1 MRKTVYLFNGLV
13 FHILS
18 VFTIAAVLAAA
29 ATICPAQAPD
39 AGDALLADDDSG
51 SVPAPPEPVPPTADE
66 KDPMDMMAPVDDAP
80 PATGAGGGV
89 SGDQAGGIG
98 SVEKSGKNTI
108 SLSAQQMDI
117 RYVLSAIDGQLPKV
131 SIIPSMNVTGT
142 VTLEIPEISPENALK
157 ALKHAAA
164 LEYERKDNII
174 FVYTKEEYEAMM
186 AALKKPMTK
195 IFRLSYMKA
204 KDAQTIIQDSSLL
217 SEIGKV
223 GVTPEADQDL
233 ESYTSLSG
241 DESGGGEKFATGGD
255 KYAEKEVLVI
265 TDYEENLL
273 EIARVLDKLD
283 VRPREILIECTIL
296 RARLNDDAG
305 LGINLTAIHGTGNT
319 SGSTVGMFSGS
330 MTEPTTNNLW
340 DKTQVFDQNVGTG
353 VVGAATDVT
362 RFGSMTLGVI
372 AENIVA
378 FVQAAEAITDVTIM
392 ANPKMLVL
400 NKMQGSIHVG
410 EKIGYVA
417 STTTTSTSSTQEVK
431 FLNVGTILLV
441 RPYICK
447 DGFIR
452 LELQPKDSTGQLNTF
467 GTAVLPNERVTV
479 VTTNMMVRDGH
490 TLVIGGL
497 FRENDTRSRGQV
509 PLLGDIPV
517 FGELFRGN
525 TDEHE
530 REEVIVLITPHVIR
544 HRDDEI
550 ISKELEGRVR
560 RFRLGARK
568 GMFWWSHTRLADRS
582 MLKARRQ
589 LAGGNVDAAIW
600 YLDMA
605 MAFEP
610 TRAEAIDLRN
620 RLQPK
625 ASWASPPEHIDTRE
639 LLDSMI
645 RADETLIPTDV
656 PPNAAAEHADA
667 TAAYVE
673 EIRAKRQKRQKL
685 LGEGESLLKPGE
697 DVVAPPAGP
706 GPEPVEGGGEAT
718 EAGTSAADTG
728 AAARAGGPVT
738 SFVRAIAGEP
748 AEDGDG
754 DGGAE
759 TPDDDA
765 PGLDGKVPA
774 PPTVDDGSAKE
785 AVEDAAGA
793 AEKAAEE
800 TKDAVKEDKEK
811 AGDAAA
817 GEKKES
823 TKETGADESDPF
835 GQTEAPDPPAVLTPE
850 TSALPAPVV
859 TGEDAVSAAAAAGD
873 KEEFYFVLD

>member
-13 FHILS
+13 FHIVSAL
-18 VFTIAAVLAAA
+18 TIAAALAAA

-39 AGDALLADDDSG
+39 AGDNLLADDDSG
-51 SVPAPPEPVPPTADE
+51 SIPAPPEPVPPTAEEE
-66 KDPMDMMAPVDDAP
+66 KDPMDMMAPADAA
-80 PATGAGGGV
+80 PATGAGDGGAT
-89 SGDQAGGIG
+89 GDQAGGIG
-98 SVEKSGKNTI
+98 SVASAGKDTI
-108 SLSAQQMDI
+108 SLSAQDMDV
-117 RYVLSAIDGQLPKV
+117 RYVLAAIDGQLPKV

-142 VTLEIPEISPENALK
+142 VTLEIPGISPENALK

-174 FVYTKEEYEAMM
+174 FVYTKEEFEAMM
-186 AALKKPMTK
+186 AALKKPMTR

-204 KDAQTIIQDSSLL
+204 KDAQTIIKESSLL

-223 GVTPEADQDL
+223 GVTPEADQNL
-233 ESYTSLSG
+233 ESYTSLSA
-241 DESGGGEKFATGGD
+241 DEGGGGGEKYATGGD

-283 VRPREILIECTIL
+283 IRPREVLIECTIL

-305 LGINLTAIHGTGNT
+305 LGVNLTAIHGTGNT
-319 SGSTVGMFSGS
+319 SGSTVGLMSGS
-330 MTEPTTNNLW
+330 LTEPTTNNLF
-340 DKTQVFDQNVGTG
+340 DKTQVFDNNIGAG

-378 FVQAAEAITDVTIM
+378 FVRAAEAITDITIT
-392 ANPKMLVL
+392 ANPKMVVL

-417 STTTTSTSSTQEVK
+417 STTTTSTSSTQEVE

-452 LELQPKDSTGQLNTF
+452 LELQPKDSTGRLDTF
-467 GTAVLPNERVTV
+467 GTAVLPNERVTM

-497 FRENDTRSRGQV
+497 FRENTQRDRGQV

-517 FGELFRGN
+517 FGQLFRGK
-525 TDEHE
+525 TDQHE
-530 REEVIVLITPHVIR
+530 REEVIVLITPHVVR

-568 GMFWWSHTRLADRS
+568 GMYWWSHTRLADRS
-582 MLKARRQ
+582 MLRARRQ

-605 MAFEP
+605 VAFEP

-625 ASWASPPEHIDTRE
+625 ASWVSPPEHIDTRE
-639 LLDSMI
+639 LVNNMI
-645 RADETLIPTDV
+645 HADESLIPTAV
-656 PPNAAAEHADA
+656 PPNGAAEHAEG
-667 TAAYVE
+667 TRAYVE
-673 EIRAKRQKRQKL
+673 EIRAKRQKKQKL
-685 LGEGESLLKPGE
+685 LMEGESLLKPGE
-697 DVVAPPAGP
+697 EVVAPPAGP
-706 GPEPVEGGGEAT
+706 GPEPVEDDGERV
-718 EAGTSAADTG
+718 EKADADAV
-728 AAARAGGPVT
+728 AAAREGGPVT

-748 AEDGDG
+748 AADGAEDGTAPEQDG
-754 DGGAE
+754 DA
-759 TPDDDA
+759 PV
-765 PGLDGKVPA
+765 PGLDETVPS
-774 PPTVDDGSAKE
+774 PPAVDDGSAKK

-793 AEKAAEE
+793 ADKAAEE
-800 TKDAVKEDKEK
+800 TEDAAEEEK
-811 AGDAAA
+811 KKTGDAADD
-817 GEKKES
+817 G
-823 TKETGADESDPF
+823 DPF
-835 GQTEAPDPPAVLTPE
+835 GKAEAPDPPPVLTPE
-850 TSALPAPVV
+850 TSALPEPAVIEE
-859 TGEDAVSAAAAAGD
+859 EDAVSAAAAGD